1 MKRWTFCVALAG
13 LACTGEEPTPDAGAA
28 APLDAGTPDTG
39 AASRPPD
46 AGFGGGLGARCQR
59 DTDCDNPS
67 HKCLVGNYPNTY
79 LRCSKTCVRVES
91 CFDYAE
97 GAGISNE
104 EVTCEVPANRET
116 TRLWCLQVPPPP
128 PDAGPG
134 ADGGVAADGGGEGDA
149 GPEPDAG
156 AGQAPGSRCD
166 RDEQCRHQ
174 RCLRGFS
181 GDSFCAAPCVTD
193 DDCAEFRANAQL
205 DEARSACVE
214 DQDEGLCREVAAV
227 PRPGWTASLER
238 GLQDVRGRVT
248 LTDQR
253 TLRVRDFYYDGR
265 RHGQEVYLALSLGP
279 INADNG
285 ILVSINLR
293 CFGGRCLNGHPCA
306 ETQGT
311 CSDADFDLA
320 LPDDLTFDQ
329 FDRASVVG
337 MPQGVAWTEAEFR
350 P

>member
-39 AASRPPD
+39 APSRPPD

-79 LRCSKTCVRVES
+79 LRCSKTCVRES

-149 GPEPDAG
+149 GPEADAG

-193 DDCAEFRANAQL
+193 DDCAEFAPTRSSTRRAAPAL
-205 DEARSACVE
+205 K
-214 DQDEGLCREVAAV
+214 
-227 PRPGWTASLER
+227 TK
-238 GLQDVRGRVT
+238 VRGSA
-248 LTDQR
+248 
-253 TLRVRDFYYDGR
+253 VRWPPCRDRGGPPR
-265 RHGQEVYLALSLGP
+265 LS
-279 INADNG
+279 AAC
-285 ILVSINLR
+285 R
-293 CFGGRCLNGHPCA
+293 MYAGG
-306 ETQGT
+306 
-311 CSDADFDLA
+311 
-320 LPDDLTFDQ
+320 
-329 FDRASVVG
+329 
-337 MPQGVAWTEAEFR
+337 
-350 P
+350 

>member
-1 MKRWTFCVALAG
+1 MKRWTLCVALAG

-79 LRCSKTCVRVES
+79 LRCSKTCVRGSRVLITPRAPVS
-91 CFDYAE
+91 RTKRSPVRSPPTVRRHGF
-97 GAGISNE
+97 GACRYLLLRPTPDLAPMGAS
-104 EVTCEVPANRET
+104 
-116 TRLWCLQVPPPP
+116 RLM
-128 PDAGPG
+128 G
-134 ADGGVAADGGGEGDA
+134 AREGDT
-149 GPEPDAG
+149 GSEPDAG

-193 DDCAEFRANAQL
+193 DDCAEFAPTPSSTR
-205 DEARSACVE
+205 ARSACVE
-214 DQDEGLCREVAAV
+214 DQGEGLCREVAAV

-293 CFGGRCLNGHPCA
+293 CRWPLPQW
-306 ETQGT
+306 TPMRR
-311 CSDADFDLA
+311 DARDLQRRR
-320 LPDDLTFDQ
+320 L
-329 FDRASVVG
+329 
-337 MPQGVAWTEAEFR
+337 
-350 P
+350 